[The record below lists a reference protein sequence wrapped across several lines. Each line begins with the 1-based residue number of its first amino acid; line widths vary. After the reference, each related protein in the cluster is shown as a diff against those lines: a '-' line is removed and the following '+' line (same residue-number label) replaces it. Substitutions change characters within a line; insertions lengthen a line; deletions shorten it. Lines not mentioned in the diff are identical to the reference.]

1 MTSVHAAVPNVSPAG
16 RRRGAMEIGLVVLV
30 TVLVACRGPTEPEE
44 PITWTAL
51 SAGSFYNCGLSRSG
65 DAYCWGGVGGYFEM
79 PSPQDSLIPNSAV
92 PWRVPGENRFIQVS
106 SGALVM
112 CALDSERR
120 AFCWGGNTKGEVGD
134 LTTVAKRGPA
144 AVVGG
149 YVWRTIDAGG
159 SHVCGV
165 TLDGATYCW
174 GNNFRGALGQGGGQ
188 ISGGSGEPLPVT
200 GGVNFASVWAE
211 SGTSCALTA
220 EGDAYCWGV
229 NDYGMLGDGQ
239 PPEPFLESAT
249 PVLVVGGHRFLSLA
263 LGADHICALA
273 LDARALCWGW
283 NRYGQ
288 LGDGTNA
295 HSSSPVLV
303 GGDLRWASLSSGEFH
318 TCGLT
323 ASGAAYCW
331 GSNENGQF
339 GTGATGTTSVPQ
351 LIAPA
356 GTYVEIA
363 AGARHTCGR
372 TAAGTVFCWGR
383 GDFGQLGHGLMRDEL
398 RPVQVNSRE

>member
-1 MTSVHAAVPNVSPAG
+1 MTSVNAVVPNVSLAG
-16 RRRGAMEIGLVVLV
+16 RRRGAMETGLVVLLA
-30 TVLVACRGPTEPEE
+30 VLVACRGPTAPEE

-51 SAGSFYNCGLSRSG
+51 SAGGFYNCGLSASG
-65 DAYCWGGVGGYFEM
+65 DPYCWGGVGGYFEL
-79 PSPQDSLIPNSAV
+79 PSPQDSIIPNSSV
-92 PWRVPGENRFIQVS
+92 PWQVPGGRRFELIS
-106 SGALVM
+106 AGGMVM
-112 CALDSERR
+112 CALDLVRH
-120 AFCWGGNTKGEVGD
+120 AFCWGGNTNGEVGD
-134 LTTVAKRGPA
+134 LTTVAKRGPS

-149 YVWRTIDAGG
+149 YSWRTIDAGG
-159 SHVCGV
+159 MHVCGI
-165 TLDGATYCW
+165 TLEGATYCW
-174 GNNFRGALGQGGGQ
+174 GNNSRGALGLGGA
-188 ISGGSGEPLPVT
+188 ISGASGEPLPVS
-200 GGVNFASVWAE
+200 GGVTFADVWAG
-211 SGTSCALTA
+211 SGTSCALTSGG
-220 EGDAYCWGV
+220 EAYCWGV
-229 NDYGMLGDGQ
+229 NDYGRLGDGRT
-239 PPEPFLESAT
+239 PEPGPESAT
-249 PVLVVGGHRFLSLA
+249 PVRVVGGHRFASLTTN
-263 LGADHICALA
+263 GAHVCGIT
-273 LDARALCWGW
+273 LDARAFCWGW

-323 ASGAAYCW
+323 TSGAAYCW

-356 GTYVEIA
+356 GTYVEVA

-372 TAAGTVFCWGR
+372 TAAATVFCWGR

-398 RPVQVNSRE
+398 RPVQVTSHK